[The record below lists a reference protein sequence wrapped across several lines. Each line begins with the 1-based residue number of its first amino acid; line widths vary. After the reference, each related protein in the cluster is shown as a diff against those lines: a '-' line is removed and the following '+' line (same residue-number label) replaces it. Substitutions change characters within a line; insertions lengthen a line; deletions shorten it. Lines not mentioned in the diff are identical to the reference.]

1 MLLHNYQYDKISR
14 GQEQHSVKFKLNTIP
29 TTALKE
35 AVNNTAQCVGYTVT
49 RYSIC
54 YLEDRSA
61 V

>member
-49 RYSIC
+49 KYSIC
-54 YLEDRSA
+54 YL
-61 V
+61 